1 MREARSLPGALVSR
15 SSSPSSVGVT
25 FCRWKSP
32 EPDQV
37 GGRRAIRPSVPSR
50 RLRPRG
56 ADGPPRTA
64 SWRRSHQYP
73 RGCAGQVDPGQ
84 QVRGPAER
92 APCDGGGDPAAQ
104 GRGDKRGFGR
114 EQPLVLRAPFM
125 AAPRQPARRGGGHGG
140 VGDDMARHVG
150 GVQDPG
156 GGPGGQ
162 DDGQR
167 QPLGRGVQV
176 PGAQPRPRRLG
187 DQDRL
192 VAVVLRVPRDRA
204 GPGVLGLDHRV
215 TAIQGVSARA
225 RRGSPGR
232 GRCRVVPA
240 QAPSP
245 VTQRPSWVIRPPLAA
260 NSRGSS

>member
-32 EPDQV
+32 RPI
-37 GGRRAIRPSVPSR
+37 RCAIRCHSALRAAQAACVLAALAGRPDGLVAAQPPVPA
-50 RLRPRG
+50 RG
-56 ADGPPRTA
+56 AGE
-64 SWRRSHQYP
+64 
-73 RGCAGQVDPGQ
+73 VDPGQ
-84 QVRGPAER
+84 QVPGPAER
-92 APCDGGGDPAAQ
+92 PPGDSGGHPAAH
-104 GRGDKRGFGR
+104 GRRDESGLGR
-114 EQPLVLRAPFM
+114 EQPRVRGFASV
-125 AAPRQPARRGGGHGG
+125 AVPRQPARHGGGYGG
-140 VGDDMARHVG
+140 VGDDVARHMRR
-150 GVQDPG
+150 VQDPG
-156 GGPGGQ
+156 GRPGGH

-176 PGAQPRPRRLG
+176 PGPQPRPRRLG

-192 VAVVLRVPRDRA
+192 VLVLRM
-204 GPGVLGLDHRV
+204 PGIGQGRGYSVLII
-215 TAIQGVSARA
+215 ASPPFQGVSARA

-232 GRCRVVPA
+232 GRCRVLPA